1 MKKVLTLLA
10 VLSCLFINAQF
21 NEETIHLK
29 NTNTEKSKFEQGII
43 YLKDGN
49 TKKGLIKKRNL
60 GGIKYKEKEES
71 DVELYDHM
79 NIDGY
84 NITENGIVKYLYKK
98 TENGFPQIMQ
108 LVRVGKINLYSIKV
122 SNRDIITG
130 IRVNYSF
137 IYFIEKEN
145 VTTRVGKKLSKS
157 DLELFNDC
165 PSLIKK
171 IKKKEFKK
179 KDVYK
184 IVNFYD
190 MNCG

>member
-1 MKKVLTLLA
+1 MKKLLTLL
-10 VLSCLFINAQF
+10 LMLCFFITNAQF
-21 NEETIHLK
+21 
-29 NTNTEKSKFEQGII
+29 EQGKI
-43 YLKDGN
+43 YLNDGS
-49 TKKGLIKKRNL
+49 TKTGLIKERDL

-71 DVELYDHM
+71 DVELYDHTS
-79 NIDGY
+79 IDGY
-84 NITENGIVKYLYKK
+84 DITENGIVKYRYKK

-108 LVRVGKINLYSIKV
+108 IVRVGKINLYSIKV
-122 SNRDIITG
+122 ANRDITTG

-137 IYFIEKEN
+137 IYFIEKDN

-179 KDVYK
+179 NDVYQ

-190 MNCG
+190 MNCS